1 MRYYLNRGLILEQAI
16 KAAIIE
22 YFNNLHLSNMYPN
35 FNVAVTNEHPFAK
48 LLLNDNL
55 NASDSFPCVV
65 VSTQEDR
72 KVDDLVSLAVDFR
85 AVGIDSDDFD
95 EITKTDE
102 NGKEIEGLCTVA
114 DEETLEAIKATIEKQ
129 GACYGYCL
137 RIRRKDTLGIEIWAE
152 NEQLKNELYEQ
163 LRLFVA
169 GNLSRVLDER
179 FGFFDI
185 ELLDH
190 TVVGHRSNNHNY
202 DFGIDL
208 TGAHISLDIDYC
220 IEQLVLDTQYTEI
233 NEIETEAHNY
243 VKEK

>member
-1 MRYYLNRGLILEQAI
+1 MRCYLNRVLVLEQAI

-22 YFNNLHLSNMYPN
+22 YFDNLHLSNMYQN

-48 LLLNDNL
+48 LILNDNL

-65 VSTQEDR
+65 ITTQEDR

-95 EITKTDE
+95 SITKIDE
-102 NGKEIEGLCTVA
+102 NGKEIEGLCAVA
-114 DEETLEAIKATIEKQ
+114 DEETLEAVKATIEKQ
-129 GACYGYCL
+129 GVCYGYSL

-152 NEQLKNELYEQ
+152 NEQLKNELYGHLQ
-163 LRLFVA
+163 AFVC
-169 GNLSRVLDER
+169 GDLSRVLQKR

-220 IEQLVLDTQYTEI
+220 IEQLVLDTEHTEI
-233 NEIETEAHNY
+233 NEIETEGFNY
-243 VKEK
+243 VKE